1 MADLGN
7 CTFKFLMDFG
17 SFRDLQRHRNG
28 VCRMPLLTTKLGFES
43 WYLNQLPD
51 DVRAEAD
58 TLIENQK
65 SAIAALDISEEEK
78 QYYIAM
84 GFRVNHHLT
93 YGLPASVYVIEL
105 RSGKTVHPTIRPF
118 MHKMHQSLMDEF
130 PTLKMYTDLDA
141 DDWDIKRGGQD
152 ITKK

>member
-1 MADLGN
+1 
-7 CTFKFLMDFG
+7 
-17 SFRDLQRHRNG
+17 
-28 VCRMPLLTTKLGFES
+28 
-43 WYLNQLPD
+43 
-51 DVRAEAD
+51 
-58 TLIENQK
+58 
-65 SAIAALDISEEEK
+65 
-78 QYYIAM
+78 M

-118 MHKMHQSLMDEF
+118 MHKMHHSLMEAF

-152 ITKK
+152 ITSK